1 MEGCLSGLEV
11 AQGENI
17 RRLSLSLNSALAD
30 AEATLQVSVRSEV
43 SQSLEPVRRLPQML
57 AAMLPPPPMAGGG
70 YDGGGVLGGG
80 GSGSGSGAAM
90 GAVVSEAAMQALVR
104 VAVSEEVAAAVQQII
119 SAQV

>member
-1 MEGCLSGLEV
+1 M

-80 GSGSGSGAAM
+80 GSGSMSGATM
-90 GAVVSEAAMQALVR
+90 GVSEAAMQALVR